1 MKEIRVFIV
10 DDSAVVRQV
19 LTGVLNNISGITVIG
34 SAPDPIFALK
44 KLEQDWPD
52 VIVLDIE
59 MPRMDGV
66 TFLKKLM
73 KEHPIPVVICSTL
86 TTKGA
91 EVTMHAMSAGA
102 VDIITKP
109 TINLKNFLHESET
122 LMANAIKGAAQ
133 AKIKHDANEQL
144 KPVMVEKPLTVMADT
159 TDRVIAIGTSTGGTQ
174 ALEKI
179 LTRLPNTAPGMVV
192 VQHMPEAFTAAF
204 AQRLDSVC
212 QLTVK
217 EAENNDR
224 VMPGLVLIAPGGKHL
239 LLRRSGAQYR
249 VEVKDGPLVTRHRP
263 SVNVLFRSVAT
274 AAGKN
279 AIGIIM
285 TGMGDDGAKGL
296 KELHETG
303 ALTIAQDE
311 ESCVVYGMPKEA
323 VKVGGVDAELPLEQL
338 PELIVTSPS
347 RAAFL
352 STKNHSLLIISVV
365 TMRKPPHTLLRLTI
379 KLKRPRW
386 TLTNIKTIIYSMTTD
401 GMIAIR

>member
-1 MKEIRVFIV
+1 MTDIRVFIV

-19 LTGVLNNISGITVIG
+19 LTGVLNNISGVTVIG
-34 SAPDPIFALK
+34 SAPDPIFALQ
-44 KLEQDWPD
+44 KLEKDWPD

-109 TINLKNFLHESET
+109 TINLKGFLQESEA

-133 AKIKHDANEQL
+133 AKIKNVGVSKL
-144 KPVMVEKPLTVMADT
+144 KPVIIDKPITAMAET
-159 TDRVIAIGTSTGGTQ
+159 TDRVIAIGTSTGGTK
-174 ALEKI
+174 ALEEV
-179 LTRLPNTAPGMVV
+179 LTRLPKTAPGIVV

-204 AQRLDSVC
+204 AKRLNSVC
-212 QLTVK
+212 QVTVK

-224 VMPGLVLIAPGGKHL
+224 VMPGLVFIAPGGKHL

-249 VEVKDGPLVTRHRP
+249 VEVKAGPLVSRHRP

-274 AAGKN
+274 AAGNN

-285 TGMGDDGAKGL
+285 TGMGDDGAKGM
-296 KELHETG
+296 KELHDTG
-303 ALTIAQDE
+303 ALTIGQDE
-311 ESCVVYGMPKEA
+311 MSCVVYGMPKEA
-323 VKVGGVDAELPLEQL
+323 LKAGGVDAEMPLEKIS
-338 PELIVTSPS
+338 ELIVASPT
-347 RAAFL
+347 RKLFFL
-352 STKNHSLLIISVV
+352 DKKKT
-365 TMRKPPHTLLRLTI
+365 RDC
-379 KLKRPRW
+379 PR
-386 TLTNIKTIIYSMTTD
+386 
-401 GMIAIR
+401 